1 MYLHLQLGGL
11 VLLGRGIWVQVE
23 KGDYV
28 AIADS
33 DTYTGLSGAILR
45 IVVGAVTAVIA
56 IVGLFGAFKRKSVLL
71 WIVSSVYLALLLVQW
86 SAMKEGLINQKQGRR
101 KQWGRG
107 STLPTQY
114 FMKGRDS
121 FRPPKNLLDL
131 KK

>member
-11 VLLGRGIWVQVE
+11 VLLGLGIWVQVE

-33 DTYTGLSGAILR
+33 DTGLSGAILL

-121 FRPPKNLLDL
+121 SRPPKKLLDL

>member
-11 VLLGRGIWVQVE
+11 VLLGLGIWVQVE

-33 DTYTGLSGAILR
+33 DTGLSGAILL